1 MKKNPLVSII
11 IVNYNGQKLLE
22 NCFESLSKVTYPNFE
37 TILVDNNSE
46 DNSIQYVKENFPETL
61 IIKLEKN
68 YGFAYPNNIGAKNA
82 KGEMLLFLN
91 NDTTVDHKFVDT
103 LVNTMNNDPKIAI
116 CQSMLLKP
124 NGDVD
129 SSGDFV
135 DTMGV
140 AYSSKEKVIK
150 TREILSAKG
159 AAMMM
164 KKDIFNKLGGFDEKF
179 YLSFEDV
186 DLGWRTW
193 ILGYKVVVVP
203 DSLVYHLGGKTSEKM
218 KYEIAFHGF
227 KNQLSMKFTNFEKS
241 NSINSIILFFCIY
254 GIRMIRVILDYKIKG
269 STTITSTNY
278 ENKIARKPQL
288 KIILKSLMWILKNQ
302 NYLRKKHNQV
312 NSNRIFSTKEL
323 VRMKIIKKYNVK
335 KIQ

>member
-1 MKKNPLVSII
+1 MKNHPLVSVI

-37 TILVDNNSE
+37 TILVDNNSK
-46 DNSIQYVKENFPETL
+46 DHSIQYVKENFPETI

-68 YGFAYPNNIGAKNA
+68 YGFAHPNNIGAKNA

-91 NDTTVDHKFVDT
+91 NDTTVDHKFIDT
-103 LVNTMNNDPKIAI
+103 LVNTLNNDPKIAI

-129 SSGDFV
+129 SSGDFI
-135 DTMGV
+135 DTIGV
-140 AYSSKEKVIK
+140 AYSSKEKVTK
-150 TREILSAKG
+150 TRAILSAKG

-164 KKDIFNKLGGFDEKF
+164 RKNIFNQLGGFDEKF

-203 DSLVYHLGGKTSEKM
+203 DSIVYHLGGITTEKM
-218 KYEIAFHGF
+218 KSEIAFHGF

-241 NSINSIILFFCIY
+241 NSTKSIILFFWIY
-254 GIRMIRVILDYKIKG
+254 GIRMIKVLLDYKIKG
-269 STTITSTNY
+269 STTITSTKY
-278 ENKIARKPQL
+278 ESKIARKPQL
-288 KIILKSLMWILKNQ
+288 KIIFKGLMWILQNQ

-312 NSNRIFSTKEL
+312 NSSRKFSTREL
-323 VRMKIIKKYNVK
+323 VRFKIVIKK
-335 KIQ
+335 

>member
-1 MKKNPLVSII
+1 LKKNPLVSVI

-22 NCFESLSKVTYPNFE
+22 NCFESLSKVTYSNFE
-37 TILVDNNSE
+37 TILVDNNSK
-46 DNSIQYVKENFPETL
+46 DNSIQYVKENFPETI

-68 YGFAYPNNIGAKNA
+68 YGFAYPNNVGAKNA

-91 NDTTVDHKFVDT
+91 NDTTVDPKFIDS
-103 LVNTMNNDPKIAI
+103 LVNTMDNDPKIAI

-129 SSGDFV
+129 SSGDFI

-140 AYSSKEKVIK
+140 AYSSKEKVTK
-150 TREILSAKG
+150 NRAILSARG
-159 AAMMM
+159 AAMMIR
-164 KKDIFNKLGGFDEKF
+164 KNIFNQLGGFDEKF

-203 DSLVYHLGGKTSEKM
+203 ESIVYHLGGTTTDKM
-218 KYEIAFHGF
+218 IPEIAFHGF
-227 KNQLSMKFTNFEKS
+227 KNQLSMKFTNFETS
-241 NSINSIILFFCIY
+241 NSIKSIILFFWIY
-254 GIRMIRVILDYKIKG
+254 GLRMSKVLLDYKIKG
-269 STTITSTNY
+269 STTITSTKY
-278 ENKIARKPQL
+278 ESKIAKKPQL
-288 KIILKSLMWILKNQ
+288 KIIFKGLMWILKNQ

-312 NSNRIFSTKEL
+312 NSNRIISTREL
-323 VRMKIIKKYNVK
+323 VRLQIIKK
-335 KIQ
+335 